1 MSETTTQSTT
11 RATIATRRLLRPV
24 AMVWLAAVAVILAPL
39 PPTAAAAAHSPGCR
53 DEVVAVRDVAHTVS
67 NCSDL
72 ATAGVAAL
80 LSRTDAAY
88 LGLIRPGDRL
98 MANAEWVA
106 WIDTQDAPGILRGLW
121 PVDAEGRFTG
131 VEEPTV
137 APDAAKSVVAVNR
150 GVFSTD
156 APFGYKGLHVEIWKT
171 VQSSSDIGD
180 ECAPANCFYSVP
192 NGSQYVNE
200 PGTLGVTASYSVANY
215 HSALYNSLLPRT
227 PSCTT
232 CGTTTFVGLNGV
244 STELTWSVSYVM
256 SRNDFTIET
265 ALSASADVNLGG
277 AAGGLLLLLNPACAQ
292 VPRRA
297 YVHDT
302 HFVSC
307 DTAAVAERG
316 IHQVEGPAI
325 ARGLASASANVA
337 VSDGRAEAFAP
348 GSEVID
354 RDEDRSVAQYG
365 DRSPLTFRY
374 ANGST
379 ALTVT
384 PGWSFTDP
392 AGQPY
397 RTALAMHFNATPG
410 ALGWDPSR
418 GQSGV
423 NGLASVDVFTVPAQG
438 AACPAAPC
446 SLSIGPDR
454 GILTWR
460 ASLDH

>member
-1 MSETTTQSTT
+1 MSETTTQPTT
-11 RATIATRRLLRPV
+11 GATSATRRLRRPL
-24 AMVWLAAVAVILAPL
+24 AVWLAAVAAILAPL
-39 PPTAAAAAHSPGCR
+39 PPTPAVAGPGPGCR

-67 NCSDL
+67 NCSDV
-72 ATAGVAAL
+72 ATDTVAAL

-106 WIDTQDAPGILRGLW
+106 WIDTQDGPGILRGLW

-137 APDAAKSVVAVNR
+137 APGAAKSVVAVNR

-171 VQSSSDIGD
+171 VQGSSDIGD

-192 NGSQYVNE
+192 NGSRYVNE

-265 ALSASADVNLGG
+265 ALSAGADVDLGG

-297 YVHDT
+297 YPHDT
-302 HFVSC
+302 HFVAC
-307 DTAAVAERG
+307 DAAAVAERG

-325 ARGLASASANVA
+325 ARGVAATSANVA
-337 VSDGRAEAFAP
+337 VSGGQADAFAP

-354 RDEDRSVAQYG
+354 RDEDRSVAQYD

-374 ANGST
+374 ANGSP
-379 ALTVT
+379 ALVVT
-384 PGWSFTDP
+384 PGWSLGGP
-392 AGQPY
+392 ARQPY
-397 RTALAMHFNATPG
+397 RTALAVHFNATPG

-418 GQSGV
+418 GQTGV

-460 ASLDH
+460 ASLEH